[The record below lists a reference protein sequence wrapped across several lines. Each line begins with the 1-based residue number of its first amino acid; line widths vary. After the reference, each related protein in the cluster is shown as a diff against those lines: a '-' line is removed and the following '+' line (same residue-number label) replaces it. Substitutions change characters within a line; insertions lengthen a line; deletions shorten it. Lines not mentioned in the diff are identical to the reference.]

1 MEPQRA
7 KATNIRD
14 VARAAGVS
22 HQTVSRVLNNHPNI
36 SAATRARVEA
46 TMRNLSY
53 RPSRVARALATS
65 RSTTIGII
73 STDNGR
79 YGPPKTQRAI
89 ETAARDAG
97 YFVSTVNLASVG
109 YEPMQAALGHLVDQG
124 IDGIVLIAPQAAMLD
139 AFVELSPDIPFV
151 TVDSADRGTGHTVSI
166 DQAEGGRLAT
176 QHLIDLGHREII
188 HISGPADWLD
198 SAARVRGWRTAMA
211 QAGITEREPLVG
223 DWSPRFGYEAALVL
237 ARNVDFTA
245 VVASNDQMALGL
257 LRGFHSVDL
266 RVPADVSVVGFDDI
280 PESEYF
286 WPPLTTV
293 RPDYSELGRRCMALL
308 LDQLTGN
315 ALPPEHPIAPVLTV
329 RESTAPR

>member
-7 KATNIRD
+7 KASNIRD

-22 HQTVSRVLNNHPNI
+22 HQTVSRVLNDHPNI
-36 SAATRARVEA
+36 SASTRARVEA
-46 TMRNLSY
+46 TMERLSY
-53 RPSRVARALATS
+53 RPSRVAQALATS
-65 RSTTIGII
+65 RSKTIGII

-97 YFVSTVNLASVG
+97 YFLSTVTLASVVDG
-109 YEPMQAALGHLVDQG
+109 SMQAALGHLGDQG

-139 AFVELSPDIPFV
+139 AFLESSLDVPYV
-151 TVDSADRGTGHTVSI
+151 TVDSADRGSGHTVAI

-176 QHLIDLGHREII
+176 QHLIDLGHRDIV
-188 HISGPADWLD
+188 HISGPSDWLD
-198 SAARVRGWRTAMA
+198 STARVRGWRTALA
-211 QAGITEREPLVG
+211 AAGIEAREPLVG
-223 DWSPRFGYEAALVL
+223 DWSPRFGYEAGLAL
-237 ARNVDFTA
+237 ARSVDFSA
-245 VVASNDQMALGL
+245 VFASNDQMALGL
-257 LRGFHSVDL
+257 LRGFHSVGV

-293 RPDYSELGRRCMALL
+293 RPDFSELGRRCMALL
-308 LDQLTGN
+308 LDQLAGN
-315 ALPPEHPIAPVLTV
+315 ALPPEHPIAPELTV
-329 RESTAPR
+329 RDSTAQL

>member
-1 MEPQRA
+1 
-7 KATNIRD
+7 
-14 VARAAGVS
+14 
-22 HQTVSRVLNNHPNI
+22 
-36 SAATRARVEA
+36 
-46 TMRNLSY
+46 
-53 RPSRVARALATS
+53 
-65 RSTTIGII
+65 
-73 STDNGR
+73 
-79 YGPPKTQRAI
+79 
-89 ETAARDAG
+89 
-97 YFVSTVNLASVG
+97 
-109 YEPMQAALGHLVDQG
+109 
-124 IDGIVLIAPQAAMLD
+124 MLD

-211 QAGITEREPLVG
+211 QAGITERAPLVG

-315 ALPPEHPIAPVLTV
+315 ALPPELPIAPVLTV